1 MPTAAQTTAT
11 PSTTPISV
19 MVLMSA
25 SRRSA
30 ADRFPGSPQLFFGL
44 LPTPRPT
51 RRGPSKPPS
60 LALAQ
65 RASGRARREPSAK
78 VLAAWLRGPCA
89 RPSREPCAT
98 RSDATSTTLPAAAAP
113 PPRQPSCRRLP
124 PAGSSACTPLST
136 AAASPSPS
144 PRQPAPRSVPAP
156 SFPSSLPS
164 SPSTL
169 NFQGAVSQA
178 RWQRG
183 PHRRSPSRPRVPVW
197 THDRRLLEATLSD
210 RRISKTESSC
220 AVALGDRTTLHSN
233 WSRARSN
240 WGPDTEKKS
249 LGPLRIPEQNRG
261 ISRSGTAAIADDRL
275 LTVGDICALL
285 QIRKSV

>member
-98 RSDATSTTLPAAAAP
+98 QSDATSTTLPAAAAP
-113 PPRQPSCRRLP
+113 PPRQ
-124 PAGSSACTPLST
+124 
-136 AAASPSPS
+136 
-144 PRQPAPRSVPAP
+144 
-156 SFPSSLPS
+156 PS

-183 PHRRSPSRPRVPVW
+183 LV
-197 THDRRLLEATLSD
+197 
-210 RRISKTESSC
+210 TELDSHGQR
-220 AVALGDRTTLHSN
+220 ANVALMPTGTI
-233 WSRARSN
+233 AY
-240 WGPDTEKKS
+240 
-249 LGPLRIPEQNRG
+249 LR
-261 ISRSGTAAIADDRL
+261 
-275 LTVGDICALL
+275 
-285 QIRKSV
+285 